1 MSENP
6 TTPPPAAA
14 APRPPKKKKMSTL
27 TKVLIG
33 LAVGVIALIAVGVLV
48 LNSIFSGGNNTN
60 SIAATDYLILS
71 DEGVS
76 NKVRVDGT
84 IAPGEIHNVTT
95 HLPAPINSIN
105 VEVGDRV
112 ELGQTLA
119 TIDTSTLSTDL
130 ESQRTQLDSAVTS
143 AQGALSAAQTA
154 RDQYAAGIND
164 GTNPEILAALAA
176 QRAADEQV
184 NLATTD
190 LNTKINLRNTAAE
203 AGEDVTTL
211 DADIAAAESALR
223 LATGAKSDADIG
235 VTAARTAAT
244 TQLATLDT
252 ELNNARTGLTAA
264 ETTRNQTLGALQGD
278 LDSATITAPVSG
290 VVMSVAKPGAPAA
303 GPVVTIGDDSKL
315 TITTSVREPDLP
327 KIKEGNRVTF
337 TAGATG
343 TTEYTGTVTSVAS
356 IADSAQQASAEGS
369 AMGSMGGGTT
379 PTFTVTIEV
388 TGNRDGLFLGSS
400 VKANIITSEAENA
413 LSVPLDAVY
422 TNDMGKDSIVV
433 ATPTDEGS
441 YILEERTVETGL
453 ANDIDIAITGGD
465 VAAGD
470 MVLMYGEMYRYRVG
484 ETVTLDV
491 ATGSYGW

>member
-6 TTPPPAAA
+6 LTPPPAPA
-14 APRPPKKKKMSTL
+14 APRPPQKKKLSTL
-27 TKVLIG
+27 SKVLIG
-33 LAVGVIALIAVGVLV
+33 LAIGVVALIAVGALIIG
-48 LNSIFSGGNNTN
+48 SIFGGSNNTN
-60 SIAATDYLILS
+60 SIASTDYLILS

-95 HLPAPINSIN
+95 HLPAPISSIN

-119 TIDTSTLSTDL
+119 TIDTSTLNTDL
-130 ESQRTQLDSAVTS
+130 ESQRTQLESAVTS
-143 AQGALSAAQTA
+143 AQGTLTAAQTA
-154 RDQYAAGIND
+154 YDQYATGINN

-176 QRAADEQV
+176 QRSADEQV
-184 NLATTD
+184 NLATTE
-190 LNTKINLRNTAAE
+190 LNTKINLRNAAAE
-203 AGEDVTTL
+203 AGEDVSAL
-211 DADIAAAESALR
+211 DAEIAAAESALR

-235 VTAARTAAT
+235 VSSARTAAT
-244 TQLATLDT
+244 TQLAALET

-278 LDSATITAPVSG
+278 LDSATLTAPASG
-290 VVMSVAKPGAPAA
+290 VVMSVAKPGAPAS

-315 TITTSVREPDLP
+315 TITTSVREAEIS
-327 KIKEGNRVTF
+327 KIAEGNRVAF
-337 TAGATG
+337 TAGSNG
-343 TTEYTGTVTSVAS
+343 SKEYTGTVTSVAS
-356 IADSAQQASAEGS
+356 IADSAQQAGTEA
-369 AMGSMGGGTT
+369 AMMGSGGNS

-388 TGNRDGLFLGSS
+388 TGNRDGLYLGSS

-470 MVLMYGEMYRYRVG
+470 MVLMYGEMYRHRVG